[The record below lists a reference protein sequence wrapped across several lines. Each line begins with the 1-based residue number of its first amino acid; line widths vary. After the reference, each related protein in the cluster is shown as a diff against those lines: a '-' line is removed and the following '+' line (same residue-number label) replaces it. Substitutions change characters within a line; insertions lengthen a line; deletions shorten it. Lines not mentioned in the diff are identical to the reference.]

1 MTSSA
6 ISDFLV
12 EGTSRE
18 KLTGVL
24 LGESG
29 LAHEVSIPRC
39 FEVTEL
45 EVNRQNNPWEVK
57 DIYT

>member
-12 EGTSRE
+12 EGASRE

-24 LGESG
+24 LGDIE

-39 FEVTEL
+39 FEVTENWKL
-45 EVNRQNNPWEVK
+45 KQSMEVK
-57 DIYT
+57 DI

>member
-12 EGTSRE
+12 EGASRE

-24 LGESG
+24 LGDSTHE

-39 FEVTEL
+39 FEVTENWKL
-45 EVNRQNNPWEVK
+45 KQSMEVK
-57 DIYT
+57 DI